1 MTFSYVLRDR
11 GLLSEHTDPTDLE
24 LTFQKVN
31 AGICATL
38 AQAIAN
44 ACPKAFILVISN
56 PVNSTVPV
64 FAETLKKAGVY
75 DPKR

>member
-1 MTFSYVLRDR
+1 VEVGVDADE
-11 GLLSEHTDPTDLE
+11 G
-24 LTFQKVN
+24 QKVN

-38 AQAIAN
+38 ASAIAK

-75 DPKR
+75 DPKKSAPSLAMT